1 MIARLVRSV
10 CALPRALGAFALMLA
25 LAWGVPVSAQT
36 ASPVTKPAASAEDCL
51 KIAFDIAQQAEDKK
65 LSTEAI
71 EQVEAELMKL
81 EGHCDN
87 DQFAAAAILAT
98 DLKAFIARQ

>member
-1 MIARLVRSV
+1 
-10 CALPRALGAFALMLA
+10 
-25 LAWGVPVSAQT
+25 
-36 ASPVTKPAASAEDCL
+36 
-51 KIAFDIAQQAEDKK
+51 
-65 LSTEAI
+65 
-71 EQVEAELMKL
+71 MKL